1 MTMMEGVIDLP
12 KVPKANEGVVVM
24 AEIQVVPS
32 VVLAMAT
39 TPAVAAT
46 TIRKRRRSNNI
57 LHHHHHVH
65 HHPNITLALET
76 VAMVILPLLLQA
88 HDNNGRNGSR
98 KQSMIQDQKNLVVI
112 II

>member
-12 KVPKANEGVVVM
+12 KVPKVNEGVVVM

-57 LHHHHHVH
+57 LHHRHHVH
-65 HHPNITLALET
+65 LHPNIILET

-88 HDNNGRNGSR
+88 HDNNVRNGSR

>member
-1 MTMMEGVIDLP
+1 MTSMMEGVIDLP
-12 KVPKANEGVVVM
+12 KVPKANEGVVMV
-24 AEIQVVPS
+24 EIRVPIV

-39 TPAVAAT
+39 TPAAAVA

-65 HHPNITLALET
+65 HHPNIKLET

-88 HDNNGRNGSR
+88 HDNNVRNGSR
-98 KQSMIQDQKNLVVI
+98 KQYMIQDQKNLVVI
-112 II
+112 